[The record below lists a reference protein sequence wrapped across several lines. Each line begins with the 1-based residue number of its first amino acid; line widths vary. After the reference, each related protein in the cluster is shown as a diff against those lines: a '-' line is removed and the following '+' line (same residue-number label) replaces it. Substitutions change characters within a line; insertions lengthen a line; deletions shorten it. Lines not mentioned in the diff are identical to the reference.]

1 MLFVMLIILSILP
14 LDMLVQLHFII
25 RTIFVNEN
33 IFYPQN
39 FCWVTKLL
47 RQLCNWRMFS
57 RAVARWMTTKL
68 GKLSSNG
75 SCIFT
80 MKRVHFMKYGIYAKR
95 HKLLNCAHFIS
106 LYYVNF
112 MTMYFI
118 KYYCACFPVLCYYCM
133 NYEIIRHNS

>member
-1 MLFVMLIILSILP
+1 MFVMLIILSILP

-25 RTIFVNEN
+25 RTIFVNKN
-33 IFYPQN
+33 IFYPNN
-39 FCWVTKLL
+39 FCRATKLL

-57 RAVARWMTTKL
+57 RVVTRWMTTKL

-80 MKRVHFMKYGIYAKR
+80 MKRVHFMKYGVYAKR
-95 HKLLNCAHFIS
+95 HKLLNCAHFIT

-112 MTMYFI
+112 MTMHFI
-118 KYYCACFPVLCYYCM
+118 KYYFLFSLPAKSHWC
-133 NYEIIRHNS
+133 SS